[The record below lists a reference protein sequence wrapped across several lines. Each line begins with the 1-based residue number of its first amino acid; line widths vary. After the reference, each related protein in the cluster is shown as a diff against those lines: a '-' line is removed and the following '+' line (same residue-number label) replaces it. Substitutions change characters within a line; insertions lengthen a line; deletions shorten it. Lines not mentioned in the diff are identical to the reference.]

1 MAERGQDIQ
10 FWEIRKRAG
19 RRKPYEVR
27 WRIDTAQKSKS
38 FLTKELAR
46 DHFNA
51 LRDAAKAGDR
61 FSTVSGEPLA
71 WQRRTDT
78 AFALALSWA
87 AVQWRATDSGLSR
100 KRTANQLA
108 RLVTEFLDD
117 AKVKRDRAP
126 APLARV
132 RSALI
137 RYAFTFDVV
146 SDASASGGHTVRARP
161 APDADRALLDWVERV
176 SRPAVDLAELDTLK
190 ALLERSTVRLRD
202 GKAGSK
208 ATMRLRRVT
217 LQGMVDHAV
226 TLGFFKVNAL
236 AGVRLKRTR
245 SSDAVS
251 PRTVP
256 DYEQVRRLL
265 GVIERDRGELAAFF
279 ALAYLSGARMGE
291 LRALRPDDVL
301 WPEDITEG
309 TPGWGMVVLAGSSPE
324 AGRAWTDDGQRYEN
338 RELKSRAVG
347 DIRMVPIPPNAVAA
361 LRRHLSV
368 HGCGADGR
376 LFWTGEEREPVSGW
390 VYRSVWQHARRAVLT
405 PTELGHGLAR
415 RVYDLRHGN
424 ASLLL
429 GLGIAGTEVARRL
442 GHTVEVLMTTYAH
455 WFRSMEDESNKLLG
469 AFFDARGPLTGH
481 AGETGPNSTQNPS
494 SPGVTPENLE

>member
-10 FWEIRKRAG
+10 FWEIRKRKG

-27 WRIDTAQKSKS
+27 WIIEKAEKSKS

-46 DHFNA
+46 EHFNA
-51 LRDAAKAGDR
+51 LRDAAKEGER
-61 FSTVSGEPLA
+61 FSPVSGEPLC

-78 AFALALSWA
+78 TYALALSWA
-87 AVQWRATDSGLSR
+87 AKEWRATDSGLSR
-100 KRTANQLA
+100 KRNAGQLA

-117 AKVKRDRAP
+117 AKIRRDRAP

-137 RYAFTFDVV
+137 RHAFTFDVV
-146 SDASASGGHTVRARP
+146 ADASASGGHAVRARP
-161 APDADRALLDWVERV
+161 APEADRALLDWVERV
-176 SRPAVDLAELDTLK
+176 SRPAADLAELATLT
-190 ALLERSTVRLRD
+190 ALLDRSTVRLRD

-208 ATMRLRRVT
+208 ATRRLRRCA
-217 LQGMVDHAV
+217 LQGMLDHAV
-226 TLGFFKVNAL
+226 TLKFFTVNAL
-236 AGVRLKRTR
+236 AGVRLKRRR
-245 SSDAVS
+245 SSDAVA

-265 GVIERDRGELAAFF
+265 GAVARVRGELEAFF

-301 WPEDITEG
+301 WPDDLTDV
-309 TPGWGMVVLAGSSPE
+309 TPGWGMLVLAGSSPE
-324 AGRAWTDDGQRYEN
+324 AGRCWTDDGQRYED

-347 DIRMVPIPPNAVAA
+347 DIRMVPIPPDAVAA

-376 LFWTGEEREPVSGW
+376 LFWTGADREPVSGW
-390 VYRSVWQHARRAVLT
+390 IYRSVWQRARRAVLT
-405 PTELGHGLAR
+405 PAELGHGLAR

-429 GLGIAGTEVARRL
+429 GLGIAPTEVARRL

-469 AFFDARGPLTGH
+469 AFLAERGPLTGQTD
-481 AGETGPNSTQNPS
+481 GTGPDSEQNPS
-494 SPGVTPENLE
+494 SPGVPPEDHE